1 MNSIEVKAD
10 ILEIKIKDEQLLT
23 EEGKADSKYK
33 KLMMDTV
40 ETDSQ
45 ALNDKKILGV
55 GIQTSKS
62 SSMDNEI
69 SSILD
74 NDQLLNQVQLSDDND
89 DYDEYDEYDEDDE
102 IDIEDVCPMVSTA
115 SAPITTIPQEDESKG
130 N

>member
-10 ILEIKIKDEQLLT
+10 ILGIKIENEQLLT

-33 KLMMDTV
+33 MLMMDFV

-45 ALNDKKILGV
+45 ALNDKKILGE

-62 SSMDNEI
+62 SFMENET

-89 DYDEYDEYDEDDE
+89 EYDEDDD
-102 IDIEDVCPMVSTA
+102 IDIEDVCPMMSSA
-115 SAPITTIPQEDESKG
+115 SAPITTIPQEDKSKG